1 MPKLSSWLSDIVLQP
16 EKNRLYW
23 SDMERSQIYKAK
35 LSDGLEVGIIAK
47 DLKNPN
53 AITMLG

>member
-1 MPKLSSWLSDIVLQP
+1 
-16 EKNRLYW
+16 
-23 SDMERSQIYKAK
+23 MERSQIYKAK